1 MFEFFAG
8 IKHFQEHK
16 QHTSKDAEF
25 IAVHDHATSTTRFK
39 CYNTSNDKIQQL
51 YADTNKL
58 HKCLKFLLE
67 LNIFKN
73 TKHTHQ
79 KMQNSSLYTIK
90 DSSAT
95 RFKCYKTPNDKIQ
108 QLYAV
113 ANKLH
118 KRLNFLLELNIF
130 KHTNN
135 THQKMQNSSLYTIKD
150 SSATRFKCYNTS
162 NDKIQQ
168 LCANTNKL
176 HKCLKFLLELNIFK
190 NTKHTHQKMQNSSLY
205 TIKDSSA
212 TRFKCYK
219 TSNDKI
225 QQLYAVA
232 NKLHKRLNFLLE
244 LNIFKH
250 TNNTHQKM
258 QNSSLYTIKEGFAT
272 RFKCYNTSK
281 DKILQLYAVTNKLHK
296 CLNFLLEL
304 NIFKKTYN
312 THQKMQNSSLY
323 TITPLP
329 QSDSNATLHKTTGF
343 SNCMQSRTNCIS
355 V

>member
-8 IKHFQEHK
+8 IKHFQKHK

-25 IAVHDHATSTTRFK
+25 IALHDDATSAIRFK

-58 HKCLKFLLE
+58 HKCLNFLLQ

-73 TKHTHQ
+73 
-79 KMQNSSLYTIK
+79 
-90 DSSAT
+90 
-95 RFKCYKTPNDKIQ
+95 
-108 QLYAV
+108 
-113 ANKLH
+113 
-118 KRLNFLLELNIF
+118 
-130 KHTNN
+130 TNN

-168 LCANTNKL
+168 LYADTNKL
-176 HKCLKFLLELNIFK
+176 HKCLNFLLQLNIFK
-190 NTKHTHQKMQNSSLY
+190 NTYNTHQKMQNSSLY

-212 TRFKCYK
+212 TRFKCYN

-225 QQLYAVA
+225 QQLYA
-232 NKLHKRLNFLLE
+232 
-244 LNIFKH
+244 
-250 TNNTHQKM
+250 
-258 QNSSLYTIKEGFAT
+258 
-272 RFKCYNTSK
+272 
-281 DKILQLYAVTNKLHK
+281 DTNKLHK
-296 CLNFLLEL
+296 CLNFLLQL
-304 NIFKKTYN
+304 NIFKNTNN

-323 TITPLP
+323 TITPLL
-329 QSDSNATLHKTTGF
+329 QSDSNATIHQTTRF
-343 SNCMQSRTNCIS
+343 SNCMQTRTNCIS

>member
-8 IKHFQEHK
+8 IKHFQKHK
-16 QHTSKDAEF
+16 QQTSKDAEF
-25 IAVHDHATSTTRFK
+25 IALHDDATSAIRFK

-58 HKCLKFLLE
+58 HKCLNFLLQ

-73 TKHTHQ
+73 T
-79 KMQNSSLYTIK
+79 Y
-90 DSSAT
+90 
-95 RFKCYKTPNDKIQ
+95 
-108 QLYAV
+108 
-113 ANKLH
+113 
-118 KRLNFLLELNIF
+118 
-130 KHTNN
+130 N

-168 LCANTNKL
+168 LYADTNKL
-176 HKCLKFLLELNIFK
+176 HKCLNFLLQLNIFK
-190 NTKHTHQKMQNSSLY
+190 NTYNTHQKMQNSSLY

-212 TRFKCYK
+212 TGFKCYN

-225 QQLYAVA
+225 QQLYA
-232 NKLHKRLNFLLE
+232 
-244 LNIFKH
+244 
-250 TNNTHQKM
+250 
-258 QNSSLYTIKEGFAT
+258 
-272 RFKCYNTSK
+272 
-281 DKILQLYAVTNKLHK
+281 DTNKLHK

-304 NIFKKTYN
+304 NIFKNTNN

-323 TITPLP
+323 TITPLLQP
-329 QSDSNATLHKTTGF
+329 DSNATIHQTTRF
-343 SNCMQSRTNCIS
+343 SNCMQARTNCIR

>member
-8 IKHFQEHK
+8 IKHFQKHK

-25 IAVHDHATSTTRFK
+25 IALHDHATSTTRFK

-58 HKCLKFLLE
+58 HKCLNFLLE

-73 TKHTHQ
+73 TNNTHQ

-90 DSSAT
+90 DSSTT
-95 RFKCYKTPNDKIQ
+95 RFKCYNTSNDKIQ
-108 QLYAV
+108 QLYADT
-113 ANKLH
+113 NKLH
-118 KRLNFLLELNIF
+118 KCLNFLLELNIF
-130 KHTNN
+130 KNTNN

-168 LCANTNKL
+168 LYADSNKL
-176 HKCLKFLLELNIFK
+176 HKC
-190 NTKHTHQKMQNSSLY
+190 
-205 TIKDSSA
+205 
-212 TRFKCYK
+212 
-219 TSNDKI
+219 
-225 QQLYAVA
+225 
-232 NKLHKRLNFLLE
+232 LNFLLE
-244 LNIFKH
+244 LNIFKN

-258 QNSSLYTIKEGFAT
+258 QNSSLYTITDSSAT
-272 RFKCYNTSK
+272 RFKCYNTSN
-281 DKILQLYAVTNKLHK
+281 DKIQQLYADTNKLHK

-304 NIFKKTYN
+304 NIFKNTNN

-323 TITPLP
+323 TITPLLQP
-329 QSDSNATLHKTTGF
+329 DSNATLHKTTGF
-343 SNCMQSRTNCIS
+343 SNCMPSRTNCIS

>member
-1 MFEFFAG
+1 MFEFFAT
-8 IKHFQEHK
+8 IKHFQKHK

-25 IAVHDHATSTTRFK
+25 IALHDHATSATRFK

-58 HKCLKFLLE
+58 HKCLNFLLE

-73 TKHTHQ
+73 
-79 KMQNSSLYTIK
+79 
-90 DSSAT
+90 
-95 RFKCYKTPNDKIQ
+95 
-108 QLYAV
+108 
-113 ANKLH
+113 
-118 KRLNFLLELNIF
+118 
-130 KHTNN
+130 TNN

-168 LCANTNKL
+168 LYADTNKL
-176 HKCLKFLLELNIFK
+176 HKCLNFLLQLNIFK
-190 NTKHTHQKMQNSSLY
+190 NTNNTHQKMQNSSLY

-212 TRFKCYK
+212 TRFKCYN

-225 QQLYAVA
+225 QQLYA
-232 NKLHKRLNFLLE
+232 
-244 LNIFKH
+244 
-250 TNNTHQKM
+250 
-258 QNSSLYTIKEGFAT
+258 
-272 RFKCYNTSK
+272 
-281 DKILQLYAVTNKLHK
+281 DTNKLHK

-304 NIFKKTYN
+304 NIFKNTNN

-323 TITPLP
+323 TITPVLQP
-329 QSDSNATLHKTTGF
+329 DSNATIHQTTRF
-343 SNCMQSRTNCIS
+343 SNCMQTRTNCIS